1 MKTVS
6 NKLQQSFLK
15 KCQLVVGWEHLK
27 ILETD
32 GWKSVEEFSVDWRK
46 KFFGKPLAV
55 CFPGSVKELQKI
67 VALAA
72 ETEVKLVPQGGN
84 TGLSGG
90 ATPDSSMEQVVVCLN
105 RMNNIQ
111 ATDFKNRSIT
121 LQAGCTLREL
131 QLAAEDLG
139 LFFPLD
145 FTSREKATLGGLL
158 ATNAGGLSVLKY
170 GNARSM
176 CLGLEVVLPNGEL
189 WNGLRV
195 LRKDNSGYDL
205 KNIFIG
211 SEGTL
216 GFITAATMSLVQ
228 KPTNKI
234 TALLV
239 ANNLDS
245 TLDFFCDLQI
255 KSNDQLTAFEFI
267 NEEAI
272 TLLKKYFPNT
282 IPNIL
287 SKHSNCIFIL
297 VEISAFS
304 SGSHVEDFNQTIN
317 FHDYLQDCISKDILI
332 DGLQSGTSSRTEQFW
347 LMRESITYA
356 SAKDGP
362 QVKHD
367 ISIPISKIPKFV
379 DSVSKKIN
387 ELFPNTRIIN
397 FGHLGDG
404 NLHFNIAP
412 PDLLGSEIN
421 EEKRKKAFKNYLLK
435 HEDMIRKC
443 VHDEVI
449 LHEGSISAEHGLGQL
464 RKNEAARLKSPIELK
479 MMQKIKKIFDPSN
492 IMNPGKVL

>member
-1 MKTVS
+1 M
-6 NKLQQSFLK
+6 
-15 KCQLVVGWEHLK
+15 VGESHLK
-27 ILETD
+27 TLETH
-32 GWKSVEEFSVDWRK
+32 GWKSVEDFSVDWRK

-55 CFPGSVKELQKI
+55 CFPGSVVELQKI
-67 VALAA
+67 VEFAV
-72 ETEVKLVPQGGN
+72 ETQIKLVPQGGN

-90 ATPDSSMEQVVVCLN
+90 ATPDDSVEQVIVCLS
-105 RMNNIQ
+105 RMKKIQ
-111 ATDFKNRSIT
+111 STDFKNRSIT

-145 FTSREKATLGGLL
+145 FTSREKATVGGLL

-170 GNARSM
+170 GNARAM

-216 GFITAATMSLVQ
+216 GFITAATMSLFQ

-239 ANNLDS
+239 SNDLNS
-245 TLDFFCDLQI
+245 TLNFFCDLQT
-255 KSNDQLTAFEFI
+255 KSNDQLTAFEFM
-267 NEEAI
+267 NEESI
-272 TLLKKYFPNT
+272 KLLKKYFPKT
-282 IPNIL
+282 IPHIL
-287 SKHSNCIFIL
+287 TKHSNGIFIL
-297 VEISAFS
+297 IEISGFS
-304 SGSHVEDFNQTIN
+304 TGSSVEDFNQTIN
-317 FHDYLQDCISKDILI
+317 FHDYLQDCISKEILI
-332 DGLQSGTSSRTEQFW
+332 DGIQSGTNVRTEQFW
-347 LMRESITYA
+347 MMRESITYA
-356 SAKDGP
+356 SAQDGP

-367 ISIPISKIPKFV
+367 ISIPISRIPEFV
-379 DSVSKKIN
+379 DNISNKIN
-387 ELFPNTRIIN
+387 DLFPGARIIN

-412 PDLLGSEIN
+412 PDSLGRGFDEGL
-421 EEKRKKAFKNYLLK
+421 RKKSFKNYLLE
-435 HEDMIRKC
+435 HEDNIRRC

-464 RKNEAARLKSPIELK
+464 RKNEAARLKSPVELE
-479 MMQKIKKIFDPSN
+479 MMKKIKKIFDPSN
-492 IMNPGKVL
+492 IMNPGKDL

>member
-1 MKTVS
+1 MNTDS
-6 NKLQQSFLK
+6 NHLQQCFLK
-15 KCQLVVGWEHLK
+15 KCQLVVGRKHLK
-27 ILETD
+27 ILEKD
-32 GWKSVEEFSVDWRK
+32 GWESVEKFSVDWRK
-46 KFFGKPLAV
+46 IFFGKPLAV
-55 CFPGSVKELQKI
+55 CFPGSVSELQKI
-67 VALAA
+67 VELAD
-72 ETEVKLVPQGGN
+72 ETNIKLVPQGGN

-90 ATPDSSMEQVVVCLN
+90 ATPDESMEQVVICLI
-105 RMNNIQ
+105 RMKKIL
-111 ATDFKNRSIT
+111 ASDFKNRTIT

-131 QLAAEDLG
+131 QIAAEDLG

-145 FTSREKATLGGLL
+145 FTSRESATVGGFL

-170 GNARSM
+170 GNARAM
-176 CLGLEVVLPNGEL
+176 CLGLEVVLPSGEL
-189 WNGLRV
+189 WTGLRV

-239 ANNLDS
+239 AKSLNS

-255 KSNDQLTAFEFI
+255 KSNNQLSAFEFMT
-267 NEEAI
+267 EESI
-272 TLLKKYFPNT
+272 VLLKKYFPNT
-282 IPNIL
+282 IPYNL
-287 SKHSNCIFIL
+287 NKHENCIFIL

-304 SGSHVEDFNQTIN
+304 TGSQVEDFNNTLN
-317 FHDYLQDCISKDILI
+317 FHNYLQDCISKEILI
-332 DGLQSGTSSRTEQFW
+332 DGVQSGTEKRTEQFW

-356 SAKDGP
+356 SARDGP

-367 ISIPISKIPKFV
+367 ISIPISKIPQFV
-379 DSVSKKIN
+379 DKVSKKISN
-387 ELFPNTRIIN
+387 LFPYTRIIN

-404 NLHFNIAP
+404 NLHFNVAP
-412 PDLLGSEIN
+412 PDSLGN
-421 EEKRKKAFKNYLLK
+421 GLDEEHRKKAFKKYILEY
-435 HEDMIRKC
+435 EDKIRRC

-464 RKNEAARLKSPIELK
+464 RKNEAARLKSSVELK
-479 MMQKIKKIFDPSN
+479 MMKKIKKIFDPSN